1 MKWAAALMKHRQKW
15 YDKSL
20 EEVEFFISIYLY
32 PITVNLSSLDKET
45 YGIPELTSSAL
56 RKIVFAWEQVTLHM
70 HSWFKYKIKSP
81 ARNRPS
87 LATTLFS
94 SICRITVPHNSYAKA
109 SSWMPIKR
117 RWLISREQQLEFYFR
132 LYHIFLISKAS

>member
-20 EEVEFFISIYLY
+20 EEVEFFYLY
-32 PITVNLSSLDKET
+32 LSLSDQRDVSSLDKET

-109 SSWMPIKR
+109 SSWMPIKKTR
-117 RWLISREQQLEFYFR
+117 VYFEKPAIGFYFW
-132 LYHIFLISKAS
+132 LYHIFPIF